1 LKHDKGKLKAKLCA
15 EKEGSERTEGGGA
28 PGGVLDV
35 AQDVLSNYYNYVGK
49 TKILINDNFFVVSS
63 SQLIKS
69 ITHNVKDLGG
79 CILRAWA

>member
-1 LKHDKGKLKAKLCA
+1 M
-15 EKEGSERTEGGGA
+15 EGDAQKSGRA
-28 PGGVLDV
+28 DGVLDV

-69 ITHNVKDLGG
+69 ITHNVKDLGRDSG
-79 CILRAWA
+79 VLGFGVGP